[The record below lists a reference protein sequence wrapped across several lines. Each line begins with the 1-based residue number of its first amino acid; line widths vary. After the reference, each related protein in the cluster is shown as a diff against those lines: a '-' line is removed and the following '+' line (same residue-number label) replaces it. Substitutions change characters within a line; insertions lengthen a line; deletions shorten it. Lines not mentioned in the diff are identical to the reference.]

1 MKIGCL
7 KEIKTHEYRVGL
19 TPADVRAYAAAG
31 HTLAVQSGAGLGSGF
46 PDDAYREAGAAVV
59 DEPAEIFAASG
70 MIVKVKEPQP
80 AEVAQLRAGQI
91 LYTYL
96 HLAADASLTRA
107 LLERKVTGIA
117 YETMALDSGALP
129 CLRPM
134 SEIAGRLAVQ
144 EGAKYL
150 EKPSGGRGVL
160 LGGVPGVPRGR
171 VLVLGAGI
179 VGGNAVRV
187 AVGMGA
193 EVTVLDLDVNRLA
206 TLDDLYPGR
215 IQTLYSTPESVVAA
229 LREADLVIGAVLV
242 PGARA
247 PQLVKRE
254 HLGIM
259 KPGAVLV
266 DVAVDQGGCFETTR
280 PTTHENPT
288 FVVDGVVHYCVA
300 NMPGAV
306 PVTSTLALTGATRRY
321 GLAIA
326 SHGALEAA
334 RRDPVI
340 ARGINVH
347 DGKCTCPAVA
357 NAFGLDVAVI

>member
-1 MKIGCL
+1 MKIGCP

-19 TPADVRAYAAAG
+19 TPADVQAYAAAG
-31 HTLAVQSGAGLGSGF
+31 HSVLVEAGAGLGSGF
-46 PDDAYREAGAAVV
+46 TDDQYRAAGASLV
-59 DEPAEIFAASG
+59 DGPSGIFADCD

-80 AEVAQLRAGQI
+80 VEVAQLWAGQI

-96 HLAADASLTRA
+96 HLAADESLARA
-107 LLERKVTGIA
+107 LLARKVTGIA
-117 YETMALDSGALP
+117 YETMALDNGALP

-134 SEIAGRLAVQ
+134 SEIAGRLSVQ

-150 EKPSGGRGVL
+150 EKPHGGRGVL

-171 VLVLGAGI
+171 VVVLGAGI

-193 EVTVLDLDVNRLA
+193 DVTVLDLDVNRLSS
-206 TLDDLYPGR
+206 LEDLYPGR
-215 IQTLYSTPESVVAA
+215 IQTLYSTPESVLAC

-242 PGARA
+242 PGAKA

-280 PTTHENPT
+280 ATTHENPT

-306 PVTSTLALTGATRRY
+306 PATSTLALTGATRRY

-326 SHGALEAA
+326 KHGALEAA

-340 ARGINVH
+340 ARGINVN
-347 DGKCTCPAVA
+347 DGKCLCPAVA
-357 NAFGLDVAVI
+357 NAFGMDVALI